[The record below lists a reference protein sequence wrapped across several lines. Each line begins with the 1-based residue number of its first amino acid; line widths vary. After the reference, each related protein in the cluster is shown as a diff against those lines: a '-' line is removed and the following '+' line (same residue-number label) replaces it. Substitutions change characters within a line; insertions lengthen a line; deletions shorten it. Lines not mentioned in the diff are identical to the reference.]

1 MKIGK
6 GKSCIY
12 FLVLTE
18 KNSCMPCIV
27 YVVIY
32 SPVGVEM
39 VLLKKISIVSKVNV
53 LLLCQR
59 SSLSLD
65 LKHII
70 SLHFGRKSENR
81 KLGITGFVIEGY
93 RESCIVNFGRVFQ

>member
-32 SPVGVEM
+32 SHVGVEM
-39 VLLKKISIVSKVNV
+39 VLLKKSA
-53 LLLCQR
+53 LCQR
-59 SSLSLD
+59 STYYYYYVKGHLC
-65 LKHII
+65 H
-70 SLHFGRKSENR
+70 
-81 KLGITGFVIEGY
+81 
-93 RESCIVNFGRVFQ
+93 